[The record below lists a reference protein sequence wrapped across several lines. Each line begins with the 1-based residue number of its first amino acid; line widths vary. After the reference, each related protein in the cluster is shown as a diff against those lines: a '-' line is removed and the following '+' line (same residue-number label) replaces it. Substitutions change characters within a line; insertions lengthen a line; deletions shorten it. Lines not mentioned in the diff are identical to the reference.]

1 MDAMDVLGILL
12 MNLNHPSRTIRL
24 RTAQEMSN
32 LLQSPNIGLYKQRY
46 LEALKSCELE
56 MDTCTLLVPLCQKD
70 GKPNIPYH
78 EIKASVSAPS
88 ILADQ
93 MLSSLY
99 SKQTSLIS
107 WATCHSGIVP
117 KNFEKP
123 KIFEKLEATEPRIYR
138 NSIERLEERFGV
150 PLVLQLYWEWN
161 YLWEK
166 FEGRQFSY
174 RNLGG
179 LFNRDGVHWEA
190 EPRASEI
197 LKSAFLRTL
206 AIAYS
211 EYNIP
216 LATLSCLSVYAAPVN
231 FDYFQIEPQSPSN
244 FWPKPA
250 GKKAKSYNKTWLQSV
265 SKTLQANK
273 EYLPL
278 AGKGIVYEDEAFRIE
293 LAFHAVAIEAQSE
306 IRICELF
313 ENDSH
318 GSYNASGDPLRL
330 PEEFKVSSI
339 ALRPN
344 GISNFG
350 IFPAALC
357 CCPPNYPRWQSQF
370 LAIRMF
376 LPNSLLV
383 KETNKFKPT
392 KQGISVLED
401 DIEIGD
407 CQYWNYAWKPIHH
420 RSQYASQ
427 CSLLRISREA
437 IQKPSLPAGQK
448 LRYAFKLTKHTYN
461 NSYGDLETEAN
472 HQLFPLILPK

>member
-1 MDAMDVLGILL
+1 MDAMDVFGILL

-24 RTAQEMSN
+24 RTAQEMSK
-32 LLQSPNIGLYKQRY
+32 LLQSPNIDLYKQRY
-46 LEALKSCELE
+46 LDALKSCELE

-70 GKPNIPYH
+70 GKPNILYH
-78 EIKASVSAPS
+78 EIKANISAPS

-99 SKQTSLIS
+99 SKQTPFIS

-123 KIFEKLEATEPRIYR
+123 KIFEKLEATEPGVYR
-138 NSIERLEERFGV
+138 GSIAWLEEHFGV
-150 PLVLQLYWEWN
+150 PLVLQLYSEWN
-161 YLWEK
+161 YLWKK
-166 FEGRQFSY
+166 FKGRPFNH
-174 RNLGG
+174 RNLSDIS
-179 LFNRDGVHWEA
+179 NRNGVHGEV
-190 EPRASEI
+190 ESRASEI

-216 LATLSCLSVYAAPVN
+216 LAALSCLSVYAAPVN
-231 FDYFQIEPQSPSN
+231 FDYFQIEPQNPSK
-244 FWPKPA
+244 FWPKPT

-265 SKTLQANK
+265 SKTLQADK

-306 IRICELF
+306 ISICELF

-427 CSLLRISREA
+427 CSLLRIRREA
-437 IQKPSLPAGQK
+437 IQRPSLPVGQK

-461 NSYGDLETEAN
+461 NSYGDLGTEVN
-472 HQLFPLILPK
+472 HQLFPLVLPR